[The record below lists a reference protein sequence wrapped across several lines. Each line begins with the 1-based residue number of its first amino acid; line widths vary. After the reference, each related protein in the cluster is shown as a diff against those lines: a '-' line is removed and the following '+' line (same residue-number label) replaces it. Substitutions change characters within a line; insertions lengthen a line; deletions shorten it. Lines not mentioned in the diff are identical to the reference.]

1 MINKNDKKLQWAWA
15 FYDWANSVYPLVITT
30 AIFPTFYQ
38 AVTSITDDN
47 DKVLSDQV
55 EFFGRMFSNS
65 ELYSYVI
72 SASFLVVSFLSPM
85 LSGLADYWGNKKF
98 FLRLFCYLGALSCGS
113 LYFFN
118 IDYLELSMISVFTA
132 SIGFWGSL
140 VFYNAYLPE
149 IAEPKDHDKLSARG
163 FSLGYIGSALLLIIV
178 LVLIMVGGMNAR
190 WSFVIVM
197 FWWIGFAQY
206 TLAKLPSFTYHK
218 KTDKHK
224 LWKGLQELKK
234 VWDELKHI
242 KLIKRYLLAFFVYSM
257 GVQTVLLMAVLFA
270 AKEVD
275 WGDDAAGKTGLI
287 VSVLIIQF
295 IAIIGAAAFSRLSKR
310 LGNVT
315 VLKGAV
321 SLWFLTCV
329 WAYYIVTPT
338 DFYITAAIVGFVM
351 GGIQALSRSTYSKIL
366 PETEDHASY
375 FSFYDVLEKIGIVIG
390 TFSYGFIEGFTGSL
404 RNSIFALGTF
414 FIVGLILLFFIPKH
428 NWNDPTIKIK

>member
-1 MINKNDKKLQWAWA
+1 MIDKNDKKLQWAWA

-38 AVTSITDDN
+38 AVTTTENGDGTLN
-47 DKVLSDQV
+47 EKV
-55 EFFGRMFSNS
+55 EFFGYLFSNS

-98 FLRLFCYLGALSCGS
+98 FLKLFCYVGALSCGS

-118 IDYLELSMISVFTA
+118 IEHLELSMISVFMA

-149 IAEPKDHDKLSARG
+149 IAEPQDHDKLSARG
-163 FSLGYIGSALLLIIV
+163 FSLGYIGSAILLIIV

-190 WSFVIVM
+190 WSFVLVM

-206 TLAKLPSFTYHK
+206 TLAKLPSFTYHNNAEK
-218 KTDKHK
+218 VSF
-224 LWKGLQELKK
+224 WKGIQELKK

-295 IAIIGAAAFSRLSKR
+295 IAIIGAGVFSRLSKIF
-310 LGNVT
+310 GNII

-321 SLWFLTCV
+321 SMWFLTCI
-329 WAYYIVTPT
+329 WAYFIVTPI

-351 GGIQALSRSTYSKIL
+351 GGVQALSRSTYSKVL

-375 FSFYDVLEKIGIVIG
+375 FSFYDVLEKLGIVIG
-390 TFSYGFIEGFTGSL
+390 TFSYGIIEGLTGSL
-404 RNSIFALGTF
+404 RNSIFALGAF
-414 FIVGLILLFFIPKH
+414 FVVGLILLYFVPKH
-428 NWNDPTIKIK
+428 DWSKPTTVVE